1 MVRNGRGK
9 CLFPNGEYYDGYWL
23 KGEPSLLGRFI
34 YPDSTLYE
42 GLLKHGQPHG
52 KGVLIKD

>member
-34 YPDSTLYE
+34 YPDGTLYE
-42 GLLKHGQPHG
+42 GLLKHG
-52 KGVLIKD
+52 